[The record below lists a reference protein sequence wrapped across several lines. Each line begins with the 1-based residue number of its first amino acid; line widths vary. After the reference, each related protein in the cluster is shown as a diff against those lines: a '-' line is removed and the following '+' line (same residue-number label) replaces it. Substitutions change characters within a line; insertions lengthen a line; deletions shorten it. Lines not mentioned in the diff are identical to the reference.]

1 MEPHDKIV
9 MNKII
14 AKIVHVI
21 FYQAV
26 IG

>member
-14 AKIVHVI
+14 AKIVRVNV
-21 FYQAV
+21 Y
-26 IG
+26 